1 MCGPS
6 SSEKSIANSTQNFGS
21 MLQNNY
27 GTLFANQQGILS
39 SLNRSL
45 NPIVAAG
52 PSQRGFSAAETS
64 ALQTAAIN
72 NAGAANTA
80 AQQAARTYG
89 AGQGGGATS
98 GITSGITKQ
107 IQGAIA
113 SQSAGQEGAALNQIE
128 QADWNQGN
136 RNYWAAQGA
145 AQGVAGLENPN
156 ATAGTATAT
165 NNAAF
170 GQASQI
176 TTENNALGQDVAGF
190 LTAAAGSAG
199 QIAKAMSSGGGGGGG
214 NS

>member
-6 SSEKSIANSTQNFGS
+6 GSEKSIANSTQNFGS
-21 MLQNNY
+21 TLQNNY
-27 GTLFANQQGILS
+27 GTLFANQQGILKG
-39 SLNRSL
+39 LNNSL
-45 NPIVAAG
+45 NPVVAAG
-52 PSQRGFSAAETS
+52 PSQRGFSGAEKS
-64 ALQTAAIN
+64 ALDTSVIN

-113 SQSAGQEGAALNQIE
+113 SQSAGQEGAALNQVE

-136 RNYWAAQGA
+136 KNFWAAQGA
-145 AQGVAGLENPN
+145 EQGIASLENPN

-170 GQASQI
+170 GEQSQI
-176 TTENNALGQDVAGF
+176 TTENNAVGQDIAGF

-199 QIAKAMSSGGGGGGG
+199 GVAKAISG
-214 NS
+214 

>member
-6 SSEKSIANSTQNFGS
+6 GSEKSIESSTQNFGS
-21 MLQNNY
+21 QLQNNY

-39 SLNRSL
+39 SLNNSL

-52 PSQRGFSAAETS
+52 PSQQGFSAAEKS
-64 ALQTAAIN
+64 ALDTSVIN

-113 SQSAGQEGAALNQIE
+113 SQSAGQEGAGLNQVE

-136 RNYWAAQGA
+136 KNYWAAQGA
-145 AQGVAGLENPN
+145 DATIANIENPN
-156 ATAGTATAT
+156 ATANTATST

-176 TTENNALGQDVAGF
+176 TTENNAEGQDIAGF

-199 QIAKAMSSGGGGGGG
+199 QVAKAFTTP
-214 NS
+214 